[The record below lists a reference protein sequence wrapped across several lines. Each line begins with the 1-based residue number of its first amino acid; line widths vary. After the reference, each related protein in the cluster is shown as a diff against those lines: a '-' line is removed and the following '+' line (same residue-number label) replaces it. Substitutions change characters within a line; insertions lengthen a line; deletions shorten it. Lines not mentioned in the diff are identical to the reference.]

1 MAGTDTVTRAD
12 PLASSRLSRVLVAAT
27 RIGLALM
34 WMQGAGWK
42 TPPRFGA
49 LHKWTSYAVSHPVL
63 EPWAWFVDN
72 LVLPNFRYFGWA
84 TLTLEASLGAFL
96 LVGLATRLWA
106 LVGIGHTLVIALS
119 TLYAPHEWVWSYL
132 LMLMMHLLVFATAAG
147 RFGGVDGLLRPRWEQ
162 STGRPAR
169 LLVRVS

>member
-1 MAGTDTVTRAD
+1 
-12 PLASSRLSRVLVAAT
+12 
-27 RIGLALM
+27 
-34 WMQGAGWK
+34 
-42 TPPRFGA
+42 
-49 LHKWTSYAVSHPVL
+49 
-63 EPWAWFVDN
+63 VDN